1 MIGIVGGI
9 GPYSGADLLRK
20 IFDNTIARMD
30 QEHLDVL
37 LFSLPSKIAD
47 RTEFLEGQ
55 TSSNPGVEIAGVISN
70 LSTAGATIIGIPCN
84 TAHCDEILKTIN
96 SEIRTSGIKIRV
108 LNMIEET
115 ASHISET
122 YPEINKIGILSTTG
136 TYKAGIYLEALHKK
150 KMDPITPP
158 ADIQE
163 EYIHP
168 AIYDPDFGI
177 KAHPNPIHPK
187 AREYLMHGISCLKKE
202 RVNAI
207 ILGCSEIP
215 LAIPE
220 RETEGILFFDPTEI
234 LARSLIREH
243 CPEKLKPFK

>member
-20 IFDNTIARMD
+20 IFDNTNARID

-47 RTEFLEGQ
+47 RTKFLEGK
-55 TSSNPGVEIAGVISN
+55 TPDNPGVEIAGVISN

-84 TAHCDEILKTIN
+84 TAHCDEIFTTID

-115 ASHISET
+115 ASHISENF
-122 YPEINKIGILSTTG
+122 PQIKKVGILSTTG
-136 TYKAGIYLEALHKK
+136 TYNAGVYLEALLKK
-150 KMDPITPP
+150 NIDPVIPP

-202 RVNAI
+202 KVKAI

-220 RETEGILFFDPTEI
+220 REMGGILFFDPTEI
-234 LARSLIREH
+234 LARSLIREY
-243 CPEKLKPFK
+243 CPEKLKPLK